1 MKGFGL
7 DKLEEAIL
15 LQAAMMDLKAD
26 ISGLGEAVRLPM
38 TLFGLVPVPVPV
50 AVADLH
56 AQVILESKVDRGRGI
71 VATGLVRAG
80 ILRVG
85 DFFVAGTAW
94 GKVRAL
100 VTEGSTFLL
109 TCLLL
114 EVISLSADTV

>member
-26 ISGLGEAVRLPM
+26 VSGLGEAVRLPM
-38 TLFGLVPVPVPV
+38 TLFVLVPVPI